1 MIKILIDDREHQS
14 KVGHYLKELGA
25 EIELKRLDVGDYV
38 ISDRCV
44 IERKRGDDF
53 ASSLFDKRLFDQIV
67 RMKDVYDIVVL
78 CIEDFDL
85 MFYRY
90 PDKVN
95 VFYGALASLSLFGVS
110 IIPIQNEYAL
120 ARLVFSM
127 AKKEQDPDDS
137 HEPIARANPKN
148 KSWKARRLY
157 FIQGLINVGGK
168 KANILLSRFGTPYNV
183 IKSIADT
190 LCTEKKIT
198 DGPFKVL
205 DGFGVKFILENKKL
219 LLGDDE

>member
-85 MFYRY
+85 MF
-90 PDKVN
+90 
-95 VFYGALASLSLFGVS
+95 
-110 IIPIQNEYAL
+110 
-120 ARLVFSM
+120 
-127 AKKEQDPDDS
+127 
-137 HEPIARANPKN
+137 
-148 KSWKARRLY
+148 
-157 FIQGLINVGGK
+157 
-168 KANILLSRFGTPYNV
+168 
-183 IKSIADT
+183 
-190 LCTEKKIT
+190 
-198 DGPFKVL
+198 
-205 DGFGVKFILENKKL
+205 
-219 LLGDDE
+219 